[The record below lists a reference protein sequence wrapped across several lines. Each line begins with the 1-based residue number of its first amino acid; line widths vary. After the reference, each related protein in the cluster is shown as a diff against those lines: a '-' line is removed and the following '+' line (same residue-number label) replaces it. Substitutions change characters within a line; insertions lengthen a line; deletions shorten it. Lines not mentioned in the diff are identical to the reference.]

1 MYLFKE
7 LTSDC
12 VCVCGE
18 LVCRS
23 EVLEPAWTLLSCPG
37 RGEPLPEGRALP
49 GAPSSPTTFLDLPQT
64 VPEGRTEVGPCKLT
78 AARIAL
84 RLRNTKGMKNVS
96 KPKFLQ

>member
-1 MYLFKE
+1 MAVLVLFCPRLVLFPLRVGLVLGMYLFKE

-49 GAPSSPTTFLDLPQT
+49 APSSPRFWICPRLYLRD
-64 VPEGRTEVGPCKLT
+64 GRRR
-78 AARIAL
+78 ARV
-84 RLRNTKGMKNVS
+84 N
-96 KPKFLQ
+96 